1 MGYPILRGQCEA
13 TCWEKEDYLVM
24 IMNVESDDGSARS
37 DDATQGLLL
46 QYQVHTL
53 VEPHSAAVTRPRRS

>member
-1 MGYPILRGQCEA
+1 
-13 TCWEKEDYLVM
+13 M
-24 IMNVESDDGSARS
+24 IMNVGSDDGSARS

-53 VEPHSAAVTRPRRS
+53 VEPHSATVTRPRRG